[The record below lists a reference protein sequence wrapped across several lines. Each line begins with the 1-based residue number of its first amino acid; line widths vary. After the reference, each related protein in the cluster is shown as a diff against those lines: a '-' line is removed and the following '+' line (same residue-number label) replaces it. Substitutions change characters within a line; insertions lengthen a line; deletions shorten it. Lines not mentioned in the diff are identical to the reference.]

1 MFLVN
6 SKLYN
11 LFIKNFFGV
20 KARSN
25 RKEYIA
31 RLSMTIFS
39 CFITK
44 NVCKVSDLS
53 NNFVLDIMVIIAT
66 WISILCILQIFF
78 LNHRRLHDFNFNGWW
93 QISVPFIPFII
104 SIIIGQTGIVLAQTL
119 LLSIPLFLLLPYL
132 LFIPLVIIRGTPTT
146 NKYGEPPND

>member
-6 SKLYN
+6 NKLYT

-20 KARSN
+20 KARFN

-31 RLSMTIFS
+31 RVSMTIFS

-53 NNFVLDIMVIIAT
+53 NNFVLDIMVIYCNFDIYSLYIT
-66 WISILCILQIFF
+66 NIFF
-78 LNHRRLHDFNFNGWW
+78 KTIVDYT
-93 QISVPFIPFII
+93 IS
-104 SIIIGQTGIVLAQTL
+104 TL
-119 LLSIPLFLLLPYL
+119 M
-132 LFIPLVIIRGTPTT
+132 VGG
-146 NKYGEPPND
+146 KY